1 MRRLFRPFLVI
12 AFAAAAALAQG
23 APTAEARFKELGDLQ
38 KARMEKLPPGDAE
51 ARKQA
56 LAARIVDLQGF
67 VKAFPQAAEVGAAAV
82 EVVQLSM
89 LNKDE
94 ATAKNAIGNA
104 DFGAADMPTT
114 IRGMMAANTLKLV
127 EKRDALKA
135 AALAKA
141 KTADERFEVV
151 TIVSLIFK
159 DKPGADALIV
169 EMEAAAK
176 SDEDKAD
183 FALAKAMFAR
193 LTAGK
198 QALGQTDDVAAV
210 AKAWPNT
217 AAGKKA
223 AAKILAANLGA
234 GSDPVP
240 FSAKDMDGKD
250 VSPADYKGK
259 VLLIDFWATW
269 CVPCMQELPYVLAAY
284 EKHHAA
290 GFEILGISLDRER
303 NKDKLVQ
310 TIKDKGMSWRHVFD
324 GKHWQAEIAQLHDV
338 NSIPFTILIGRDGK
352 VIATNVGGEKLEA
365 MVAKALA
372 ASPSEKPADAGT
384 GSRGG
389 K

>member
-1 MRRLFRPFLVI
+1 MLRLTRLFVTFAL
-12 AFAAAAALAQG
+12 AAAAALAQG

-38 KARMEKLPPGDAE
+38 QARMQKLPRGDAD

-56 LAARIVDLQGF
+56 LAERVADLQGF
-67 VKAFPQAAEVGAAAV
+67 VKAFPKAADAAAAAV
-82 EVVQLSM
+82 EIAQLSM

-94 ATAKNAIGNA
+94 AAAKDALGNA
-104 DFGAADMPTT
+104 DFGAADMNTT
-114 IRGMMAANTLKLV
+114 IRGMMAANTLKLTD
-127 EKRDALKA
+127 KRDALKA

-141 KTADERFEVV
+141 KTTDERFELVAA
-151 TIVSLIFK
+151 VSMGLK
-159 DKPGADALIV
+159 DKAGADAMV
-169 EMEAAAK
+169 AEMEAAAK
-176 SDEDKAD
+176 SDEDKAA
-183 FALAKAMFAR
+183 FALGKALFAR
-193 LTAGK
+193 RTAGK
-198 QALGQTDDVAAV
+198 QTPEAGDAIAAV

-223 AAKILAANLGA
+223 AAKVLAANLGA

-240 FSAKDMDGKD
+240 FTAKDMDGKD

-269 CVPCMQELPYVLAAY
+269 CGPCMAELPNVLAAY

-303 NKDKLVQ
+303 DKEKLVQ

-324 GKHWQAEIAQLHDV
+324 GKYWQAEIAQLHDV

-352 VIATNVGGEKLEA
+352 VIATNVRGEKLEA

-372 ASPSEKPADAGT
+372 ASPETPS
-384 GSRGG
+384 G

>member
-1 MRRLFRPFLVI
+1 MLRLTRLFATFAL
-12 AFAAAAALAQG
+12 AAATALAQG
-23 APTAEARFKELGDLQ
+23 APTAEARFKELADQ
-38 KARMEKLPPGDAE
+38 QQARMQKLPRGDAE

-56 LAARIVDLQGF
+56 LAERVVDLQGF
-67 VKAFPQAAEVGAAAV
+67 VKAFPKAADAAAAAV
-82 EVVQLSM
+82 EIAQLSM

-94 ATAKNAIGNA
+94 AAAKDALGNA
-104 DFGAADMPTT
+104 DFGAADMNTT
-114 IRGMMAANTLKLV
+114 IRGMMAANTLKLTD
-127 EKRDALKA
+127 KRDALKA

-141 KTADERFEVV
+141 KTTDERFELVAA
-151 TIVSLIFK
+151 VSMGLK
-159 DKPGADALIV
+159 DKAGADAMV
-169 EMEAAAK
+169 AEMEAAAK
-176 SDEDKAD
+176 TDEDKAAV
-183 FALAKAMFAR
+183 ALGKALFAR
-193 LTAGK
+193 RSAGK
-198 QALGQTDDVAAV
+198 QTPEAADAVAAV

-223 AAKILAANLGA
+223 AAKVLAANLGA

-240 FSAKDMDGKD
+240 FTAKDMDGKD

-269 CVPCMQELPYVLAAY
+269 CGPCMAELPNVLAAY

-303 NKDKLVQ
+303 DKDKLVQ

-324 GKHWQAEIAQLHDV
+324 GKYWQADIAQLHDV

-352 VIATNVGGEKLEA
+352 VIATNVRGEKLEA

-372 ASPSEKPADAGT
+372 ASPGDKPADAGT
-384 GSRGG
+384 GSRSG